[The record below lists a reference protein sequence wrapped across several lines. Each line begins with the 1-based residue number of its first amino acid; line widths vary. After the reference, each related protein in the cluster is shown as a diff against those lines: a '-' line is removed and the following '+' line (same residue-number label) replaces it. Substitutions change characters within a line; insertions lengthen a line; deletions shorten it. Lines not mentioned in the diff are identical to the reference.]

1 MYYSALFIK
10 KLSNKFKK
18 IVATTSN
25 SFEKVSSLKMNKQS
39 TSYYHTFSFN
49 MSGNDAEYE
58 NGRQEE
64 NAASQRPQKRPRVSG
79 PSYYSERK
87 QAEVSLL
94 ETYSMQLVT
103 SVFSTSN
110 QDADIAAFSME
121 TERLRNIITREKEFL
136 EAYDLETC
144 NTPLTNNI
152 SSNAVLKKFYNIMFL
167 LIGSCSQKPQL
178 HDKKIQES
186 SERSTVAFK
195 SQQSFTLKLMLLIDL
210 MNFLLDYLLVRK
222 QVGLDPFQFRK
233 DEIEENVP
241 VIHRLIRQS
250 SKVIGHCISHRQEV
264 DKSVIISLLS
274 NNLLSIEACVTFH
287 AKFYELW
294 SEQDE
299 ILIGDENMASLIDT
313 VATDMFLQRSLVG
326 SNADMERLFVSAS
339 EVCHA
344 RVQELKELEFR
355 QGQAS
360 GQSGQQNA
368 MNYLN
373 LSASHQAWKSLTE

>member
-1 MYYSALFIK
+1 
-10 KLSNKFKK
+10 
-18 IVATTSN
+18 
-25 SFEKVSSLKMNKQS
+25 
-39 TSYYHTFSFN
+39 
-49 MSGNDAEYE
+49 MSGNNADHE
-58 NGRQEE
+58 NDRQEE
-64 NAASQRPQKRPRVSG
+64 NAASQRPQKRPRFSG

-94 ETYSMQLVT
+94 ETYSIQLVT

-110 QDADIAAFSME
+110 QEADIAAFSMA
-121 TERLRNIITREKEFL
+121 TERLMNIITREKEFL
-136 EAYDLETC
+136 ETYDLETC
-144 NTPLTNNI
+144 NTPLTSNI
-152 SSNAVLKKFYNIMFL
+152 SSNAVLKKFYNMMFL

-178 HDKKIQES
+178 HDQKLQES
-186 SERSTVAFK
+186 PESSTFAFK
-195 SQQSFTLKLMLLIDL
+195 SQQSFTLKLKLLIDL
-210 MNFLLDYLLVRK
+210 MNFLLDYLLVRR
-222 QVGLDPFQFRK
+222 QVGLDPFQFSK
-233 DEIEENVP
+233 DEIQENVP

-250 SKVIGHCISHRQEV
+250 SKVIGHCVRHRQEV

-287 AKFYELW
+287 SKFYELW
-294 SEQDE
+294 SKEDE
-299 ILIGDENMASLIDT
+299 ILIGDENMTLLIDT

-344 RVQELKELEFR
+344 RVQELKELEFK
-355 QGQAS
+355 QGQE
-360 GQSGQQNA
+360 SGQQNA